1 VYDTQS
7 WKYFDVSADKDKET
21 TSWRADNILS
31 LCFFSTSVSYG
42 CQGYTLLLEE
52 KRSILYFYRLPYH
65 SKLPRVDLLG
75 FFYPHFIDSYFKHE
89 PKVAAKF
96 VLDRLEPLLPIR
108 KTILFMDGNQ
118 SVEKNVTAQQRLI
131 MQVGTPKSSNGS
143 YLQQRQKL
151 LRDKEC
157 QSAKQMP
164 SRDYRRNFRFI
175 SDMMQTFIDTASTL
189 EWKL

>member
-1 VYDTQS
+1 
-7 WKYFDVSADKDKET
+7 
-21 TSWRADNILS
+21 
-31 LCFFSTSVSYG
+31 
-42 CQGYTLLLEE
+42 
-52 KRSILYFYRLPYH
+52 
-65 SKLPRVDLLG
+65 LLG